1 MTDTPPSP
9 EKIRKDMARLLVA
22 KAVGLLIALGLSA
35 LGIGGLGLV
44 EAGFDKGDAA
54 LLATIPD
61 VLVSWR
67 EPVDEQFWILL
78 LVLLGPMVLVPGA
91 FGGRGDGASS
101 VWRWRVVALAAATVA
116 CGVGLQ
122 ALVGRPDLGV
132 ATPVGL
138 SWLHDGKV
146 REYWSWGAAT
156 QVGVGCAEQ
165 PNLALN
171 YDVAFPSGREAN
183 LAREAN
189 PGAADVRRLV
199 ARLTPIDASLRAR
212 AVPRFSAADETCL
225 RHFGQGLSTAEQVA
239 LRELLSR

>member
-1 MTDTPPSP
+1 MTDTPSP
-9 EKIRKDMARLLVA
+9 EKVRKDMARLLVA

-35 LGIGGLGLV
+35 LGVGGLGLV
-44 EAGFDKGDAA
+44 EAWFDKGDAA

-91 FGGRGDGASS
+91 FGGPAGQSS
-101 VWRWRVVALAAATVA
+101 AWRWRVVALAAATVA

-132 ATPVGL
+132 ATPVGM
-138 SWLHDGKV
+138 SWLHEGKV

-165 PNLALN
+165 PELALN

-189 PGAADVRRLV
+189 PGAVEVRKLV
-199 ARLTPIDASLRAR
+199 ARLAPIDATLRAR
-212 AVPRFSAADETCL
+212 GVPRFAAADETCL

-239 LRELLSR
+239 LRGLLSR